1 MNNLK
6 RSAILGHYAWGAF
19 LLCAIFFFFVY
30 PLVRLFFLSFQG
42 KEGLTLSLYWN
53 MLASAR
59 VQKGILNTI
68 GIVAFSSLLSV
79 TVGVFEAWLL
89 AYTDI
94 RGKSLL
100 RALFLVPFV
109 IPSYITSLAWSRMM
123 GDSGFL
129 SQILQSVLPPGFAVP
144 TIYGWWG
151 IVWVMGICNAPLAFM
166 FCLSAMRKIPRE
178 LEWAARCSG
187 CGPWETFFSVTLPQA
202 LPGIAGGAL
211 TVALAGI
218 DNFGIPAF
226 LGANKG
232 VNVLSTLI
240 YQEVMGFG
248 PSAFGRAACLSVI
261 LGLLALLCCFVL
273 WRLLGKSESLES
285 MVPDMRSRVSLGKA
299 RWKVELFIWVF
310 IVVTSLM
317 PLVSMLAVSLVKA
330 YGLRFVPG
338 NITLD
343 HFSFLFQNRKA
354 VMALLNSFKLSL
366 FTGFVALVIG
376 SAAAYVRIRRPGN
389 ISRFIEAAFTLPYVL
404 PGTVFALSMIITWI
418 EPIPGW
424 RPGIYGTATLLGM
437 VYVVRFSALQL
448 RATASALQQLDRSV
462 EEAAATSG
470 AGRAARWASIIIPLV
485 ATGLF
490 SGFFMTAAH
499 AFTELTVSS
508 ILGSVGSETIG
519 MVVLNF
525 EQSGNITVSCAFSVL
540 ALLLMG
546 VFLIPGAILHRRN
559 SIRG

>member
-1 MNNLK
+1 MNHLK
-6 RSAILGHYAWGAF
+6 RFIHTRSASVWGAF
-19 LLCAIFFFFVY
+19 LLLAIFFFFVY
-30 PLVRLFFLSFQG
+30 PLIKLFILSFQG

-68 GIVAFSSLLSV
+68 GIVTFSTVLSV
-79 TVGVFEAWLL
+79 LVGVFEAWLL

-94 RGKSLL
+94 RGKPFL

-123 GDSGFL
+123 GESGFL
-129 SQILQSVLPPGFAVP
+129 SQILPDFITVP

-166 FCLSAMRKIPRE
+166 FCLSAIRKIPRE

-202 LPGIAGGAL
+202 LPGIAGGTL
-211 TVALAGI
+211 TVVLAGL

-261 LGLLALLCCFVL
+261 LGVLALLCSFVL
-273 WRLLGKSESLES
+273 WRTLGKNESLES
-285 MVPDMRSRVSLGKA
+285 MVPDMRPRAFLGHM
-299 RWKVELFIWVF
+299 RRKVEFFVWGF
-310 IVVTSLM
+310 VVITSLM
-317 PLVSMLAVSLVKA
+317 PLVSMLAVSFIKA
-330 YGLRFVPG
+330 YGLRFTPDNV
-338 NITLD
+338 TLKN
-343 HFSFLFQNRKA
+343 FYLLFENQKA
-354 VMALLNSFKLSL
+354 VMSLFNSFKLSL

-376 SAAAYVRIRRPGN
+376 SAAAYVRIRRPGY

-424 RPGIYGTATLLGM
+424 RPGIYGTAALLG
-437 VYVVRFSALQL
+437 VAYVVRFSALQL

-470 AGRAARWASIIIPLV
+470 AGRSSRWISIIIPLA

-490 SGFFMTAAH
+490 SGFFMTTAH
-499 AFTELTVSS
+499 ALTELTVSS

-525 EQSGNITVSCAFSVL
+525 EQSGNITASCAFSVL

-546 VFLIPGAILHRRN
+546 VFLIPGAILHRKN
-559 SIRG
+559 STRGE

>member
-1 MNNLK
+1 M
-6 RSAILGHYAWGAF
+6 
-19 LLCAIFFFFVY
+19 
-30 PLVRLFFLSFQG
+30 
-42 KEGLTLSLYWN
+42 SLYWS
-53 MLASAR
+53 MVTSAR

-68 GIVAFSSLLSV
+68 GIVAFSTLLSV
-79 TVGVFEAWLL
+79 TVGVFEAWLI

-94 RGKSLL
+94 RGKSFL
-100 RALFLVPFV
+100 RALFLVPFIV
-109 IPSYITSLAWSRMM
+109 PSYITSLAWSRTM
-123 GDSGFL
+123 GEGGFL
-129 SQILQSVLPPGFAVP
+129 SQILPAILLPDGFTVP

-166 FCLSAMRKIPRE
+166 FCLSAIRKIPRE

-202 LPGIAGGAL
+202 LPGIAGGTL
-211 TVALAGI
+211 TVVLAGI

-261 LGLLALLCCFVL
+261 LGMLALLCCFVL
-273 WRLLGKSESLES
+273 WRMLGKNESLES
-285 MVPDMRSRVSLGKA
+285 MVPDMRPRVALGRA
-299 RWKVELFIWVF
+299 RWKVELFIWGFV
-310 IVVTSLM
+310 IITSLI
-317 PLVSMLAVSLVKA
+317 PLVSMLSVSFIKA
-330 YGLRFVPG
+330 YGLSFNLD

-343 HFSFLFQNRKA
+343 NFYSLFQNKKA
-354 VMALLNSFKLSL
+354 MMALFNSFKLSL
-366 FTGFVALVIG
+366 FTGSVALVIG
-376 SAAAYVRIRRPGN
+376 SMAAYVRIRRSGH

-424 RPGIYGTATLLGM
+424 RPGIYGAATLLGLA
-437 VYVVRFSALQL
+437 YVVRFSALQL

-470 AGRAARWASIIIPLV
+470 AGRLSRWASIIIPLA
-485 ATGLF
+485 ATGLL
-490 SGFFMTAAH
+490 SGFFMTTAH

-508 ILGSVGSETIG
+508 ILGSVGAETIG

-525 EQSGNITVSCAFSVL
+525 EQSGNITASCAFSSL
-540 ALLLMG
+540 ALLLLGM
-546 VFLIPGAILHRRN
+546 FLIPGAVLHRKN
-559 SIRG
+559 SARGNGAE